1 MKIALLVAAL
11 ACSVLAP
18 HSAFGQSK
26 TPTAKN
32 PQTKKISDGFAK
44 AAIIA
49 VRGIQS
55 DKGVDDKMDAAEAE
69 AVSQQEQAVLSELT
83 NLRIR
88 FRIEHLRREAE
99 SYSPSPDNTPSPL
112 DDCVNDL
119 VANLTRR
126 SGVIPKSCPK

>member
-11 ACSVLAP
+11 ACGALAP
-18 HSAFGQSK
+18 YSLFAQSK
-26 TPTAKN
+26 APPKTSQAGRV
-32 PQTKKISDGFAK
+32 SDSFAK

-55 DKGVDDKMDAAEAE
+55 DKNAEDKMDAAEAE
-69 AVSQQEQAVLSELT
+69 AVSQQEQNVLSELIK
-83 NLRIR
+83 LRIR

-99 SYSPSPDNTPSPL
+99 SYAPSPDYTPSPL

-119 VANLTRR
+119 VTNLTRR
-126 SGVIPKSCPK
+126 SGAIPKSCPK